1 MANFLTRRLIIALL
15 VALTVSIVGFSLL
28 RLSGDLAAVLAGED
42 ASAEDITRTA
52 AQYGLDRHL
61 FIQYLDWLFNALRGN
76 LGQSLFTHEPVWEMI
91 TSRLPVTITL
101 AFAALFFG
109 LLIAIPLGV
118 LAAVKANTWAD
129 RSALFVAVMGQATPN
144 FWFALILIY
153 VFGVW
158 WRQAVTCGGWLGDF
172 LTFVTMS
179 PASNLPF
186 CGVRLAEMKI
196 FGVQLSGLPIS
207 GGATWQHYVLPVVT
221 LATFVMPAIMRI
233 TRTGMM
239 EVLNSDYV
247 RTARAKGLSPGKVLF
262 KHALRNAILPVVSL
276 AAVQLGFLLSGS
288 VIVES
293 IFALNGVGYLAFES
307 IKRIDFPVVQSILVI
322 LACSYILLTLLA
334 DIINAKLDPRVR
346 LE

>member
-1 MANFLTRRLIIALL
+1 MASFLSRRLVIAIL
-15 VALTVSIVGFSLL
+15 VAFTVSVVGFSLL
-28 RLSGDLAAVLAGED
+28 RMSGDLASVLAGED
-42 ASAEDITRTA
+42 ASMEDIARIA
-52 AQYGLDRHL
+52 KQYGLDRP
-61 FIQYLDWLFNALRGN
+61 FYVQYADWLWNALKGN

-91 TSRLPVTITL
+91 VSRLPVTATL

-109 LLIAIPLGV
+109 LIVAIPLGV

-158 WRQAVTCGGWLGDF
+158 WRQATVLGIK
-172 LTFVTMS
+172 LS
-179 PASNLPF
+179 EIS
-186 CGVRLAEMKI
+186 I

-207 GGATWQHYVLPVVT
+207 GGATWLHYVMPVIT

-233 TRTGMM
+233 TRTGML
-239 EVLNSDYV
+239 EVLSSDYV
-247 RTARAKGLSPGKVLF
+247 RTARAKGLHPQKVLF

-293 IFALNGVGYLAFES
+293 IFALNGVGYLAFQS
-307 IKRIDFPVVQSILVI
+307 IVRIDFPVVQSILVF
-322 LACSYILLTLLA
+322 LACTYILLTLIA
-334 DIINAKLDPRVR
+334 DLINAKLDPRVR

>member
-1 MANFLTRRLIIALL
+1 MASFLTRRLVIALL
-15 VALTVSIVGFSLL
+15 VAFTVSVVGFALL
-28 RLSGDLAAVLAGED
+28 RLSGDLASVLAGED
-42 ASAEDITRTA
+42 ASAEDIARIA
-52 AQYGLDRHL
+52 RQYGLDRP
-61 FIQYLDWLFNALRGN
+61 FYVQYFDWLSGALSGD

-91 TSRLPVTITL
+91 VTRLPVTATL
-101 AFAALFFG
+101 AFVSLFVG
-109 LLIAIPLGV
+109 LIIAIPLGV

-129 RSALFVAVMGQATPN
+129 RSALFVAVMGQATPS

-158 WRQAVTCGGWLGDF
+158 WRQASVF
-172 LTFVTMS
+172 
-179 PASNLPF
+179 
-186 CGVRLAEMKI
+186 GVKLAEIKI
-196 FGVQLSGLPIS
+196 FGMQLSGMPIS
-207 GGATWQHYVLPVVT
+207 GGATWLHYVLPVVT

-239 EVLNSDYV
+239 EVLASDYV
-247 RTARAKGLSPGKVLF
+247 RTARAKGLGTGKVLF

-293 IFALNGVGYLAFES
+293 IFALNGVGYLAFQS
-307 IKRIDFPVVQSILVI
+307 IVRIDFPVVQSILVF
-322 LACSYILLTLLA
+322 LACTYILLTLIA
-334 DIINAKLDPRVR
+334 DLINARLDPRVR